1 MVKCL
6 ENQGY
11 ENTASTSKVIIY
23 VNKFFDCLNVKNK
36 NEGARKRNDEL
47 RPSVSA
53 EDARLKVC
61 NLLLHN
67 LTILSGFY
75 PSTFVYGR
83 CSPKTQFLYC
93 LLSLLS
99 P

>member
-47 RPSVSA
+47 CPYVSA

-61 NLLLHN
+61 NLLLH
-67 LTILSGFY
+67 
-75 PSTFVYGR
+75 
-83 CSPKTQFLYC
+83 TQAFIEV
-93 LLSLLS
+93 LLSKPFLPKDSVSLLFA
-99 P
+99 

>member
-6 ENQGY
+6 KNQGY
-11 ENTASTSKVIIY
+11 ENTASTTKVIIY
-23 VNKFFDCLNVKNK
+23 VNEFFDCLNVKNK
-36 NEGARKRNDEL
+36 NEGARERNDEL
-47 RPSVSA
+47 HPYVSA

-67 LTILSGFY
+67 LTIFSGFY
-75 PSTFVYGR
+75 PSTFLYGR
-83 CSPKTQFLYC
+83 FSPNIQFLYC

-99 P
+99 L